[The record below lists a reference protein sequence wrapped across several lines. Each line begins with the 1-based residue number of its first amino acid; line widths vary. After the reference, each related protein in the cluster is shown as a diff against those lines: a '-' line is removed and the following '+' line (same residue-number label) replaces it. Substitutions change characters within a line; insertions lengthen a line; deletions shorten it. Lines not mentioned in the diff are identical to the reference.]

1 MTVLVLA
8 EHDNHAL
15 RPSTLNT
22 VTAAAR
28 CGGDVHLL
36 VVGHN
41 ASDAA
46 QQGAKIAGISKV
58 LLADGP
64 QFEGGLAEAVAAQVV
79 ALAGSYSH
87 IVGAATAYGKNILPR
102 VAAKLD
108 VAQVS
113 DIISVESPDTFTR
126 PIYAGNAI
134 ATVQSTDPV
143 KVITARPTNFDPVA
157 AEGGAATVENVAAR

>member
-1 MTVLVLA
+1 M
-8 EHDNHAL
+8 
-15 RPSTLNT
+15 
-22 VTAAAR
+22 
-28 CGGDVHLL
+28 
-36 VVGHN
+36 
-41 ASDAA
+41 
-46 QQGAKIAGISKV
+46 
-58 LLADGP
+58 LADGP

-87 IVGAATAYGKNILPR
+87 VVGAATAYGKNILPR

-134 ATVQSTDPV
+134 ATVQSTDQV
-143 KVITARPTNFDPVA
+143 KVITARPTNFDPAA
-157 AEGGAATVENVAAR
+157 AEGGSATVEKRGSRWPARTRRASSRATSRSPTVPNCRARRSSFPADAAWARRTTSSCSNRWPTS